1 MCKSQIPR
9 WGMGVG
15 WVWGADWPN
24 LCSSLGLSIPISER
38 RWNQTGQASPPL
50 GPEGAQSPHFPEPAG
65 GTRPPTMFGALPRL
79 SCLQLASL
87 CGDRQGQRAVFSQL
101 LPQSSPWGHTGGGG
115 DSQQGSPQP
124 RHRRLARA
132 VIHGCPA
139 ISENQL
145 GTGNKQ

>member
-1 MCKSQIPR
+1 MFFQLLSLNTTCFTSRHVAVCTFGSFIFTAACLLAYF
-9 WGMGVG
+9 
-15 WVWGADWPN
+15 GALP
-24 LCSSLGLSIPISER
+24 LGLQESV
-38 RWNQTGQASPPL
+38 
-50 GPEGAQSPHFPEPAG
+50 PEGAQSPHFPEPAG

-101 LPQSSPWGHTGGGG
+101 LPQSSPWGHTGGGV